1 MKLKII
7 AMNKLLYL
15 PVAALALVAVSC
27 GKTVM
32 IDHDLPMYEVKLEEK
47 RQVLDGIG
55 SSLTESSAFV
65 LACIDPVE
73 RQELLSHLYGE
84 QGANF
89 SLARTPIG
97 ACDFT
102 LEGHYSLVSEEND
115 TLLNSF
121 SLDVNKDGFDQDKYP
136 DIVDTEY
143 DLYQMIKEVNSIK
156 KSQSDSVFR
165 LIATAWTAPYWM
177 KDNNKYFDK
186 PNKYGGALLKKYYGL
201 YSEYLLKYVQAYKDE
216 GVDIW
221 AISPV
226 NEPMGNDGSWESMH
240 FKPEE
245 EAELIG
251 RYLGPTLEKNGFA
264 DVKILGF
271 DQNVFEMGPWTEA
284 IYGDSASNK
293 YTYGMALH
301 WYGSTYT
308 PFPEVL
314 DSIHALYPDKVLIHT
329 EGCIDNLGCEPWQGV
344 SDPAGFKESGWF
356 GNDSFWWNANA
367 TDWAYSTPFWPHLH
381 PKYITVHRYARFI
394 IEGFNNWVTG
404 FTDWNVILDSNGG
417 PTHVNNFCG
426 APVMIDTKTKEIY
439 YTPVYDVLCL
449 LSRAFRPGDRAVYVE
464 QSEALADKV
473 FVCAAE
479 KPDGSIML
487 AALNTTEEPVEFNV
501 KLGEKYCTLSLNPK
515 AVQTALVSI
524 K

>member
-1 MKLKII
+1 MKRIFLLPAAAIVLI
-7 AMNKLLYL
+7 A
-15 PVAALALVAVSC
+15 ASC
-27 GKTVM
+27 TKTVK
-32 IDHDLPMYEVKLEEK
+32 INHDLPLYEVKMDDK

-55 SSLTESSAFV
+55 SSMTESSAYV
-65 LACIDPVE
+65 LACLDPADRKQV
-73 RQELLSHLYGE
+73 LADLYGE

-89 SLARTPIG
+89 SLVRTHIG

-102 LEGHYSLVSEEND
+102 LDGHYSLVSQEND
-115 TLLNSF
+115 TLLQTF
-121 SLDVNKDGFDQDKYP
+121 SLDVNKDGFSSAEYP
-136 DIVDTEY
+136 DIVDENF
-143 DLYQMIKEVNSIK
+143 DLYQMIMEVDSIK
-156 KSQSDSVFR
+156 KSQSDSTLR
-165 LIATAWTAPYWM
+165 LMATAWTAPYWM
-177 KDNNKYFDK
+177 KDNQKYFDK
-186 PNKYGGALLKKYYGL
+186 PNKYGGALLKKYYNL
-201 YSEYLLKYVQAYKDE
+201 YSEYLLKYLQAYKE
-216 GVDIW
+216 AGVDVW
-221 AISPV
+221 AISPE

-240 FKPEE
+240 FTPQE

-251 RYLGPTLEKNGFA
+251 QYLGPILETNGFG

-271 DQNVFEMGPWTEA
+271 DQNVFEVGPWTEA
-284 IYGDSASNK
+284 IYGDSSAKK

-329 EGCIDNLGCEPWQGV
+329 EGCIDNLGCDAWPGV

-356 GNDSFWWNANA
+356 MNDSFWWNANA
-367 TDWAYSTPFWPHLH
+367 TDWAYSTPFWPEWH

-394 IEGFNNWVTG
+394 IEGFNHWLTG
-404 FTDWNVILDSNGG
+404 FTDWNVVLDSQGG
-417 PTHVNNFCG
+417 PTHVGNYCG
-426 APVMIDTKTKEIY
+426 APVMIDTKTKEVY

-449 LSRAFRPGDRAVYVE
+449 LSRAFRPGDRIVYVE
-464 QSEALADKV
+464 QSAELADKV

-479 KPDGSIML
+479 KPDGRIML
-487 AALNTTEEPVEFNV
+487 GALNTTEEPVEFNV
-501 KLGEKYCTLSLNPK
+501 KLGGKYCTLSLNPK